1 MARSAGR
8 GCAVSSGGCG
18 PHIFLGIALEPI
30 ALWAEGKLSPANVRP
45 TGYLAVAIDSSRG
58 HSVTNASDILI
69 ERLIAWGVDTV
80 FGLPGDGINGVF
92 EALRKNQEKIRFIHV
107 RHEEAAAFM
116 ACAYAKFTGRIGVC
130 IATSGPGG
138 IHLLNGLYDAKMDQA
153 PVLAIT
159 GMQHSDLIGTF
170 TQQDVAL
177 DRLFMD
183 VAVYDERVMSGA
195 HMESV
200 ADLAIRSALS
210 QRGVAHITI
219 PVDVQVQEV
228 KKGRSE
234 RNPIHHTSAVP
245 AYFHESPSRVEL
257 EHAADILNRG
267 KKIAILAGQGA
278 LHATEELEETAE
290 LLGAPVVKA
299 LLGKAAVPDDSPYTT
314 GGIGLLGTEPSQDA
328 LEGCDTLLMV
338 GTSFP
343 YIEFL
348 PEPGSVKCVQIELD
362 PQRISLRYP
371 ADVGLVGDA
380 KSCLRALRPLLQTH
394 EKSFLEKA
402 QQSKAEWQKL
412 MEERGTRP
420 DKPMKPQVVGWEL
433 GKRIPANAIVTSD
446 SGTITTWWARFV
458 PALRGQM
465 HSCSGNLA
473 TMACGLPYAI
483 GAAVAYPD
491 RPVFCIIG
499 DGGLSMLLGE
509 LITVAA
515 YKLNIKILV
524 IKNNTL
530 GQIKW
535 EQMVFLGNPEYACDL
550 YPADFVA
557 IARGAGIDA
566 VHIEDPASC
575 GAQLD
580 GVVSRREPVLIEA
593 VVDQFTPPMPAKVK
607 ASQAMKLG
615 EALVRGEP
623 NRSKIV
629 ITNTHDKIREL
640 V

>member
-1 MARSAGR
+1 M
-8 GCAVSSGGCG
+8 
-18 PHIFLGIALEPI
+18 
-30 ALWAEGKLSPANVRP
+30 
-45 TGYLAVAIDSSRG
+45 D
-58 HSVTNASDILI
+58 ASDVLV
-69 ERLIAWGVDTV
+69 ERLIAWGVDTI

-92 EALRKNQEKIRFIHV
+92 EALRKQQDRIRFIHV

-116 ACAYAKFTGRIGVC
+116 ACAYAKFTGRLGVC

-138 IHLLNGLYDAKMDQA
+138 IHLLNGLYDAKMDGM

-177 DRLFMD
+177 DKLFID
-183 VAVYDERVMSGA
+183 VACYNERVMSGA

-200 ADLAIRSALS
+200 ADLAIRTALEA
-210 QRGVAHITI
+210 RGVAHITI
-219 PVDVQVQEV
+219 PVDVQVQSV
-228 KKGRSE
+228 KKGRSD
-234 RNPIHHTSAVP
+234 RNPPHHTAATP
-245 AYFHESPSRVEL
+245 AFAEHMPSRVDL

-267 KKIAILAGQGA
+267 RKIAILVGQGA
-278 LHATEELEETAE
+278 LQATDELEQVAE

-314 GGIGLLGTEPSQDA
+314 GGIGLLGTEPSQEA
-328 LEGCDTLLMV
+328 LEDCDTLFIV
-338 GTSFP
+338 GSSFP

-348 PEPGSVKCVQIELD
+348 PAPGAVKCVQIDID

-371 ADVGLVGDA
+371 ADVGLVG
-380 KSCLRALRPLLQTH
+380 SSRTCLRALMPLL
-394 EKSFLEKA
+394 KSHSRGFLKKA
-402 QQSKAEWQKL
+402 QRAKQDWEKL
-412 MEERGTRP
+412 MEERGTLP
-420 DKPMKPQVVGWEL
+420 DKPMKPQVIGWEL
-433 GKRIPANAIVTSD
+433 GKRLPSNAIVTSD
-446 SGTITTWWARFV
+446 SGTITTWWARYV
-458 PALRGQM
+458 PARRGQM

-483 GAAVAYPD
+483 AAAVAYPD
-491 RPVFCIIG
+491 RPVYCIIG

-509 LITVAA
+509 LITIAA
-515 YKLNIKILV
+515 YSLNIKIVV

-535 EQMVFLGNPEYACDL
+535 EQMVFLGNPEFGCDL
-550 YPADFVA
+550 YPADFVT
-557 IARGAGIDA
+557 IARGAGIQA
-566 VHIEDPASC
+566 IRIEDAGTC

-580 GVVSRREPVLIEA
+580 EVLTSNGPVLIEA
-593 VVDQFTPPMPAKVK
+593 VVDPFTPPMPARVK
-607 ASQAMKLG
+607 AGQAIKLA

-623 NRSKIV
+623 NRMKIAL
-629 ITNTHDKIREL
+629 TTAHDRVREL

>member
-1 MARSAGR
+1 MDSWTFAS
-8 GCAVSSGGCG
+8 
-18 PHIFLGIALEPI
+18 F
-30 ALWAEGKLSPANVRP
+30 PAQECF
-45 TGYLAVAIDSSRG
+45 
-58 HSVTNASDILI
+58 VTNASDVLV
-69 ERLIAWGVDTV
+69 ERLIAWGVDTI

-92 EALRKNQEKIRFIHV
+92 EALRKNQDKLRFIHV

-116 ACAYAKFTGRIGVC
+116 ACAYAKFTGRLGVC

-138 IHLLNGLYDAKMDQA
+138 IHLLNGLYDAKMDQK

-170 TQQDVAL
+170 TQQDVEL
-177 DRLFMD
+177 DKLFMN
-183 VAVYDERVMSGA
+183 VAEYNERVMSGA

-200 ADLAIRSALS
+200 TDLAIRTALT

-219 PVDVQVQEV
+219 PVDIQVQEV
-228 KKGRSE
+228 KKGRSD
-234 RNPIHHTSAVP
+234 RDPPHHTSAVP
-245 AYFHESPSRVEL
+245 AYFEQLPSRVEL

-267 KKIAILAGQGA
+267 TKIAILTGQGG
-278 LHATEELEETAE
+278 LHATEELEQVAE
-290 LLGAPVVKA
+290 ILGAPIIKA

-328 LEGCDTLLMV
+328 LEGCDTLFMI
-338 GTSFP
+338 GSSYP

-348 PEPGSVKCVQIELD
+348 PAPGSVKCVQIDID
-362 PQRISLRYP
+362 PQRIGLRYP
-371 ADVGLVGDA
+371 TDVGLVGDS
-380 KSCLRALRPLLQTH
+380 KTCLRALMPMLQPH
-394 EKSFLEKA
+394 KKDFLEKA
-402 QQSKAEWQKL
+402 QSAKADWQKL

-433 GKRIPANAIVTSD
+433 GKRIPPNAIVTSD
-446 SGTITTWWARFV
+446 SGTITTWWARYV

-491 RPVFCIIG
+491 RPVYCIIG
-499 DGGLSMLLGE
+499 DGGLSMLMGE

-515 YKLNIKILV
+515 YKLNIKIVV

-550 YPADFVA
+550 YPADFVS

-566 VHIEDPASC
+566 IHIEDAATC
-575 GAQLD
+575 GSQLD
-580 GVVSRREPVLIEA
+580 GVVNRRDPVLIEA

-607 ASQAMKLG
+607 PSQAMKFA

-623 NRSKIV
+623 NRGKIV
-629 ITNTHDKIREL
+629 LTNTHDKVREL